1 MTAVRFRKCCTATSM
16 LDLIGTE
23 YTNQALPLPP
33 PPTRLISPAC
43 TAGQSPGFPAMRC
56 LHAGKVTCTA
66 LFAVRRPTPALDWPA
81 RPPRI
86 RLAGTPEATAG
97 EHVSCRLFFSL
108 CSSPLLHRLGGTAET
123 SAARLSGAGAGQG
136 VPTSRH
142 RAPVTPRAGAC
153 VCVPRGGAAACA
165 SAICAWMLDCRC
177 TPLPLLC
184 RLAAAPLLS
193 TVGHSAP
200 TDGHCWCPIRPGK
213 FAICLRYPSLCGWG
227 I

>member
-1 MTAVRFRKCCTATSM
+1 MTAVRFRKCCAATSM

-97 EHVSCRLFFSL
+97 EHVSCRLFFSVL
-108 CSSPLLHRLGGTAET
+108 FASLASFGGGLPRRARRGSQVQVQVRAYRQVVIEPPSPRGRAHVCACQGAVPPLAHRPFAHGCWTAGVLRCRYYAVWRPYRCCRRLAIRHRLMAT
-123 SAARLSGAGAGQG
+123 AGARYGQG
-136 VPTSRH
+136 NLP
-142 RAPVTPRAGAC
+142 
-153 VCVPRGGAAACA
+153 
-165 SAICAWMLDCRC
+165 SA
-177 TPLPLLC
+177 
-184 RLAAAPLLS
+184 
-193 TVGHSAP
+193 
-200 TDGHCWCPIRPGK
+200 
-213 FAICLRYPSLCGWG
+213 
-227 I
+227 